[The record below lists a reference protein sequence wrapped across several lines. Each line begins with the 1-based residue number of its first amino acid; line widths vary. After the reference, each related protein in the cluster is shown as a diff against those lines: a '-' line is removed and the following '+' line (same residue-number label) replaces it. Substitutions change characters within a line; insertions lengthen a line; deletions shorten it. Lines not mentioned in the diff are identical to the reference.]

1 MKITVIKYFFSTSRL
16 TLHNPYKLCLNN
28 QVSNTG
34 LCEPLVLFILS
45 HIKEFTMK
53 ITVVQ
58 NILLVLSAPWQPVIL
73 PKMGIV
79 YDNEFDFI
87 NIWNCSMKF
96 STFDYF
102 FWGYFSYIWIRWM
115 ITGIWNPLGLIVS
128 FFISDNFDMNDKWC
142 MKCRSL

>member
-1 MKITVIKYFFSTSRL
+1 
-16 TLHNPYKLCLNN
+16 
-28 QVSNTG
+28 
-34 LCEPLVLFILS
+34 
-45 HIKEFTMK
+45 MK

-73 PKMGIV
+73 PKIGIV

-102 FWGYFSYIWIRWM
+102 IWGTFPIYRLLKSSGFDCFFFYF
-115 ITGIWNPLGLIVS
+115 
-128 FFISDNFDMNDKWC
+128 
-142 MKCRSL
+142 